1 MGDIMD
7 LEFKSLKE
15 LYERIKPALRSKK
28 SELKKF
34 GYMHIKE
41 ADIWN
46 YLTQT
51 KWRTSKELSLSEMVN
66 DIFNSD
72 PDSINNFVLKK
83 VSEEKREP
91 RFDD

>member
-1 MGDIMD
+1 MIMD

-15 LYERIKPALRSKK
+15 LYERIKPALISKR
-28 SELKKF
+28 SELRKF
-34 GYMHIKE
+34 GYSHVKE

-51 KWRTSKELSLSEMVN
+51 KWKTSSSLSLSEMVN
-66 DIFNSD
+66 DILNANS
-72 PDSINNFVLKK
+72 DSINSFVLKK
-83 VSEEKREP
+83 VSEEIREP